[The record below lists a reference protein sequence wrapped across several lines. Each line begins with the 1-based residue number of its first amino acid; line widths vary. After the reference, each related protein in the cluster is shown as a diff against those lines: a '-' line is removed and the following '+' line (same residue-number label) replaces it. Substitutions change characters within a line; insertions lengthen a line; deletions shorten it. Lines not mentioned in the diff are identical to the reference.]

1 MNCPKCG
8 RPLKE
13 GMLYCEHCGG
23 EVNLV
28 PEFDTQVEQSIA
40 ESMQEVMHQGFEEK
54 EPENHTAEEN
64 DPAHEKKA
72 AVSADKKRIGKKGIF
87 ILPCLLAVAVIILTA
102 IAVTSSRRSS
112 WYASAQQQMISARDY
127 AEDGKYDSAEE
138 CYLRAIEL
146 EPEQWE
152 YQLELADFYVSQE
165 REDEALQIYRSVLM
179 NEEVDSE
186 VKLQACQG
194 IVDYYSAAGDYRSIA
209 QILVELGDEEVR
221 AAFSDYLAE
230 PVTFSQPEGIF
241 TDSII
246 LKLSADSSGSIY
258 YTLDGTEPD
267 ENGELYLSPLYL
279 EEGTTVVSAVYI
291 NRYGVKS
298 TVSTATYL
306 IDTSTP
312 YPPELSAYSGKYDYP
327 LEIEAQAEEGSA
339 IYYTVDG
346 GIPDTDSTLYEGGL
360 YAAEGTH
367 TYRFVAV
374 SEAGLVS
381 DVISRTFTID
391 FSWAE
396 YSSDE
401 AWVLLVN
408 AQIEAGVIT
417 DTEGTIADHPEYVY
431 IYQYLFPISLDSEE
445 DAYYLFAEVN
455 RETALSE
462 SGAMIQHR
470 TGVYYGI
477 DCSTGQIVRL
487 TFARGRYVRE

>member
-1 MNCPKCG
+1 M
-8 RPLKE
+8 KE

-54 EPENHTAEEN
+54 ESEDPVKKEI
-64 DPAHEKKA
+64 DPAHNKKGTA
-72 AVSADKKRIGKKGIF
+72 SADKKSFHKKKILA
-87 ILPCLLAVAVIILTA
+87 LPCLLAAVVIILTV
-102 IAVTSSRRSS
+102 IAVISSRRSS
-112 WYASAQQQMISARDY
+112 WYASAQQQLASARDY
-127 AEDGKYDSAEE
+127 WEEGRYESAEE

-152 YQLELADFYVSQE
+152 YQLELAEFYVGMG
-165 REDEALQIYRSVLM
+165 RENEAFQIYRSVLM
-179 NEEVDSE
+179 NEETDSE
-186 VKLQACQG
+186 AKLQACQG
-194 IVDYYSAAGDYRSIA
+194 IVDYYSAVGDYRSIA

-221 AAFSDYLAE
+221 EVFADYLAE

-241 TDSII
+241 TDSVI
-246 LKLSADSSGSIY
+246 LKLSAEGSGSIY

-279 EEGTTVVSAVYI
+279 EEGTTVVSAVHI

-327 LEIEAQAEEGSA
+327 LEIVADAEEGSL

-346 GIPDTDSTLYEGGL
+346 GIPDTDSTLYDGGL
-360 YAAEGTH
+360 YAEEGTH

-374 SEAGLVS
+374 SGAGLVS

-401 AWVLLVN
+401 AWALLVD
-408 AQIEAGVIT
+408 AQIEAGVIM
-417 DTEGTIADHPEYVY
+417 DTGGTVADHPEYVY
-431 IYQYLFPISLDSEE
+431 IYQYLFPVSLDSEE
-445 DAYYLFAEVN
+445 DAFYLFAEVN
-455 RETALSE
+455 RETAVSE
-462 SGAMIQHR
+462 TGTTLQYR
-470 TGVYYGI
+470 TGIYYGV
-477 DCSTGQIVRL
+477 DCSTGGVVTL
-487 TFARGRYVRE
+487 SLSGGRYVRE